1 MNWRTHAKIISGLVV
16 VGLAG
21 GIWYLTTPSQ
31 STVDIAKLYGPTP
44 VLTEIQQEA
53 FPSVVIA
60 KVVGWQ
66 GAAKPVAATGL
77 TVQEFARDLDHPR
90 WMTLLPNGD
99 VLVAE
104 STQPSRPTQ
113 GIGDWI
119 ARKIMKSANGSDVS
133 ANRITLLRDTNG
145 DGKADV
151 RSALLTADNGLNSPF
166 GMELVG
172 ETLYVA
178 NTDSLMAFPYKLGE
192 TRITAKGEKIVPL
205 PSSAP
210 NNHWARNVIAS
221 PDKKTLYVTVGSN
234 SNIGENGL
242 KSEEYRA
249 NVLEV
254 FPKQKTFRIFTAGL
268 RNPNG
273 LAYEP
278 KTGYL
283 WTTVNERDQLGPDVP
298 PDYLATVDFGGHY
311 GWPWFYWRLPDHR
324 VQPQRPD
331 LQQYVKRPNYALGAH
346 TASLGLA
353 FAGTAKLGP
362 KFANG
367 AFIGQHGSWNRNPP
381 SGYKVVYIPFNERGF
396 PDAKAKPVDVLTG
409 FLNAKGEA
417 QGRPAG
423 VTIDSRGG
431 LLVADDAG
439 NRIWRVAAAAA
450 ADAP

>member
-1 MNWRTHAKIISGLVV
+1 MNWRTHAKIISGLVI
-16 VGLAG
+16 VGLG
-21 GIWYLTTPSQ
+21 GGFWYLTTPNESK
-31 STVDIAKLYGPTP
+31 VDFNKLYGPVP
-44 VLTEIQQEA
+44 DLSNLEQEA
-53 FPSVVIA
+53 FPSIVIA
-60 KVVGWQ
+60 KIVGWQ
-66 GAAKPVAATGL
+66 GAAKPVAAPGL
-77 TVQEFARDLDHPR
+77 QVAEFARDLDHPR
-90 WMTLLPNGD
+90 WMKLLPNGD

-104 STQPSRPTQ
+104 STQPSRPAQ
-113 GIGDWI
+113 GISDRI
-119 ARKIMKSANGSDVS
+119 ARWIMTSANGSNAS
-133 ANRITLLRDTNG
+133 ANRITLLRDSDG
-145 DGKADV
+145 DGKVDL
-151 RSALLTADNGLNSPF
+151 RSPLLTAENGLNSPF

-172 ETLYVA
+172 DTLYVA
-178 NTDSLMAFPYKLGE
+178 NTDSLMSFPYKTGD
-192 TRITAKGEKIVPL
+192 TKIAAKGEKIVPL

-221 PDKKTLYVTVGSN
+221 PDQKTLLVTVGSN

-254 FPKQKTFRIFTAGL
+254 YPKQKTFRVFTAGL

-278 KTGYL
+278 KSGYL
-283 WTTVNERDQLGPDVP
+283 WTTVNERDQLGPDTP

-353 FAGTAKLGP
+353 FAGAAKLGAN
-362 KFANG
+362 FTNG
-367 AFIGQHGSWNRNPP
+367 AFIGQHGSWNRKPP
-381 SGYKVVYIPFNERGF
+381 SGYKVIYVPFNDRGF
-396 PDAKAKPVDVLTG
+396 PDAKAKPIEVLTG

-423 VTIDSRGG
+423 VAIDKTGA
-431 LLVADDAG
+431 LLVADDSG
-439 NRIWRVAAAAA
+439 NRIWRVTAAK
-450 ADAP
+450 

>member
-1 MNWRTHAKIISGLVV
+1 MNWRTHTKIISGLIV
-16 VGLAG
+16 VGLGG
-21 GIWYLTTPSQ
+21 GIWYLITPAQ
-31 STVDIAKLYGPTP
+31 SEIDIAKLYGPNP
-44 VLTEIQQEA
+44 DLTKIQQEA
-53 FPSVVIA
+53 FPSIVIA
-60 KVVGWQ
+60 KVTGWQ
-66 GAAKPVAATGL
+66 GDAKPVAAPGL
-77 TVQEFARDLDHPR
+77 QVAEFARDLDHPR
-90 WMTLLPNGD
+90 WMKLLPNGD

-104 STQPSRPTQ
+104 STQPARPTQ
-113 GIGDWI
+113 GIADWI
-119 ARKIMKSANGSDVS
+119 ARRIMKSANGSDVS
-133 ANRITLLRDTNG
+133 ANRITLLRDSDG
-145 DGKADV
+145 DGKVDL
-151 RSALLTADNGLNSPF
+151 RSVLLTAENGLNSPY
-166 GMELVG
+166 GMELV
-172 ETLYVA
+172 ENTLYIA
-178 NTDSLMAFPYKLGE
+178 NTDSLMAFPYKAGD
-192 TRITAKGEKIVPL
+192 TKITAKGERIVPL

-210 NNHWARNVIAS
+210 NNHWTRNVIAS
-221 PDKKTLYVTVGSN
+221 PDKKTLLVTVGSN

-254 FPKQKTFRIFTAGL
+254 FPKQKTFRIYTAGL

-278 KTGYL
+278 KSGYL
-283 WTTVNERDQLGPDVP
+283 WTTVNERDQLGPDIP

-311 GWPWFYWRLPDHR
+311 GWPWFYWRMTDHR

-353 FAGTAKLGP
+353 FANGAKLGAN
-362 KFANG
+362 FANG

-381 SGYKVVYIPFNERGF
+381 SGYKVIYVPFNERGF
-396 PDAKAKPVDVLTG
+396 PDDKAKPVDVLTG

-423 VTIDSRGG
+423 VIVDAAGG

-439 NRIWRVAAAAA
+439 NRIWRVTAAK
-450 ADAP
+450 

>member
-1 MNWRTHAKIISGLVV
+1 MNWRTHAKIISGLLV
-16 VGLAG
+16 VGLGG
-21 GIWYLTTPSQ
+21 GIWYLSTPAKSEI
-31 STVDIAKLYGPTP
+31 DIAKLYGPNP
-44 VLTEIQQEA
+44 DLTKIQQEA
-53 FPSVVIA
+53 FPSIVIA
-60 KVVGWQ
+60 KVTGWQ
-66 GAAKPVAATGL
+66 GNAKPIAAPGLQVA
-77 TVQEFARDLDHPR
+77 EFARDLDHPR
-90 WMTLLPNGD
+90 WMKLLPNGD

-104 STQPSRPTQ
+104 STQPARPTQ
-113 GIGDWI
+113 GIADWI

-133 ANRITLLRDTNG
+133 ANRITLLRDSDG
-145 DGKADV
+145 DGTVDM
-151 RSALLTADNGLNSPF
+151 RSVLLTAENGLNSPY
-166 GMELVG
+166 GMELVDN
-172 ETLYVA
+172 TLYIA
-178 NTDSLMAFPYKLGE
+178 NTDSLMAFPYKTGDNK
-192 TRITAKGEKIVPL
+192 ITAKGERIVPL

-210 NNHWARNVIAS
+210 NNHWTRNVIAS
-221 PDKKTLYVTVGSN
+221 PDKKTLLVTVGSN

-254 FPKQKTFRIFTAGL
+254 FPKQKTFRIYTAGL

-278 KTGYL
+278 KSGYL
-283 WTTVNERDQLGPDVP
+283 WTTVNERDQLGPDIP

-311 GWPWFYWRLPDHR
+311 GWPWFYWRMTDHR

-353 FAGTAKLGP
+353 FANGAKLGAN
-362 KFANG
+362 FANG

-381 SGYKVVYIPFNERGF
+381 SGYKVIYVPFNARGF

-423 VTIDSRGG
+423 VIVDAAGG

-439 NRIWRVAAAAA
+439 NRIWRVTAAK
-450 ADAP
+450 

>member
-16 VGLAG
+16 VGLGG
-21 GIWYLTTPSQ
+21 GIWYLSTPAKSEI
-31 STVDIAKLYGPTP
+31 DIAKLYGPNP
-44 VLTEIQQEA
+44 DLTKIQQEA
-53 FPSVVIA
+53 FPSIVIA
-60 KVVGWQ
+60 KVTGWQ
-66 GAAKPVAATGL
+66 GNAKPIAAPGLQVA
-77 TVQEFARDLDHPR
+77 EFARDLDHPR
-90 WMTLLPNGD
+90 WMKLLPNGD

-104 STQPSRPTQ
+104 STQPARPTQ
-113 GIGDWI
+113 GIADWI

-133 ANRITLLRDTNG
+133 ANRITLLRDNDG
-145 DGKADV
+145 DGTVDM
-151 RSALLTADNGLNSPF
+151 RSVLLTAENGLNSPY
-166 GMELVG
+166 GMELVDN
-172 ETLYVA
+172 TLYIA
-178 NTDSLMAFPYKLGE
+178 NTDSLMAFPYKTGD
-192 TRITAKGEKIVPL
+192 TKITAKGERIVPL

-210 NNHWARNVIAS
+210 NNHWTRNVIAS
-221 PDKKTLYVTVGSN
+221 PDKKTLLVTVGSN

-254 FPKQKTFRIFTAGL
+254 FPKQKTFRIYTAGL

-278 KTGYL
+278 KSGYL
-283 WTTVNERDQLGPDVP
+283 WTTVNERDQLGPDIP

-311 GWPWFYWRLPDHR
+311 GWPWFYWRMTDHR

-353 FAGTAKLGP
+353 FANGAKLGAN
-362 KFANG
+362 FANG

-381 SGYKVVYIPFNERGF
+381 SGYKVIYVPFNARGF

-423 VTIDSRGG
+423 VIVDAAGG

-439 NRIWRVAAAAA
+439 NRIWRVTAAK
-450 ADAP
+450 

>member
-1 MNWRTHAKIISGLVV
+1 MNWRTHAKIISGLVI
-16 VGLAG
+16 VGLG
-21 GIWYLTTPSQ
+21 GGFWYLATPTQ
-31 STVDIAKLYGPTP
+31 SKVDFNKLYGPVP
-44 VLTEIQQEA
+44 DLSNLEQEA
-53 FPSVVIA
+53 FPSIVIA

-66 GAAKPVAATGL
+66 GTAKPMAAPGLQVA
-77 TVQEFARDLDHPR
+77 EFSRDLDHPR
-90 WMTLLPNGD
+90 WMKLLPNGD

-104 STQPSRPTQ
+104 STQPSRPPQ
-113 GIGDWI
+113 GLGDRIAKWI
-119 ARKIMKSANGSDVS
+119 MQKANGSSVS
-133 ANRITLLRDTNG
+133 ANRITLLRDSDG
-145 DGKADV
+145 DGKIDL
-151 RSALLTADNGLNSPF
+151 RSALLTAENGLNSPF

-172 ETLYVA
+172 DTLYIA
-178 NTDSLMAFPYKLGE
+178 NTDSLIAFPYKTGD
-192 TRITAKGEKIVPL
+192 TKISAKGEKIVPL
-205 PSSAP
+205 PASSP

-221 PDKKTLYVTVGSN
+221 PDQKTLLVTVGSN

-254 FPKQKTFRIFTAGL
+254 YPKQKTFRIFTAGL

-283 WTTVNERDQLGPDVP
+283 WTTVNERDQLGPDTP

-362 KFANG
+362 NFANG
-367 AFIGQHGSWNRNPP
+367 AFIGQHGSWNRKPP
-381 SGYKVVYIPFNERGF
+381 SGYKVIYVPFNDRGF
-396 PDAKAKPVDVLTG
+396 PEAKAKPIEVLTG

-423 VTIDSRGG
+423 VTIDKTGA
-431 LLVADDAG
+431 LLVADDSG
-439 NRIWRVAAAAA
+439 NRIWRVTAAK
-450 ADAP
+450 

>member
-1 MNWRTHAKIISGLVV
+1 MNWRTHAKIISGLVI
-16 VGLAG
+16 VGLGG
-21 GIWYLTTPSQ
+21 GIWYLATPTQ
-31 STVDIAKLYGPTP
+31 SKVDFNKLYGPVP
-44 VLTEIQQEA
+44 DLSNLEQEA
-53 FPSVVIA
+53 FPSIVIA

-66 GAAKPVAATGL
+66 GAAKPVAAPGL
-77 TVQEFARDLDHPR
+77 QVAEFARDLDHPR
-90 WMTLLPNGD
+90 WMKLLPNGD

-104 STQPSRPTQ
+104 STQPSRPAQ
-113 GIGDWI
+113 GLGDRIAKWI
-119 ARKIMKSANGSDVS
+119 MQRANGSSVS
-133 ANRITLLRDTNG
+133 ANRITLLRDSDG
-145 DGKADV
+145 DGKIDL
-151 RSALLTADNGLNSPF
+151 RSALLTAENGLNSPF

-172 ETLYVA
+172 DTLYVA
-178 NTDSLMAFPYKLGE
+178 NTDSLMAFPYKTGD
-192 TRITAKGEKIVPL
+192 TKISVKGEKIVPL

-210 NNHWARNVIAS
+210 NNHWTRNVIAS
-221 PDKKTLYVTVGSN
+221 PDQKTLLVTVGSN

-254 FPKQKTFRIFTAGL
+254 YPKQKTFRIFTAGL

-283 WTTVNERDQLGPDVP
+283 WTTVNERDQLGPDTP

-362 KFANG
+362 NFANG
-367 AFIGQHGSWNRNPP
+367 AFIGQHGSWNRKPQ
-381 SGYKVVYIPFNERGF
+381 SGYKVIYVPFNARGF
-396 PDAKAKPVDVLTG
+396 PEAKAKPIEVLTG

-423 VTIDSRGG
+423 VTIDKTGA
-431 LLVADDAG
+431 LLVADDSG
-439 NRIWRVAAAAA
+439 NRIWRVTAAK
-450 ADAP
+450 

>member
-21 GIWYLTTPSQ
+21 GYWYITTPNEAK
-31 STVDIAKLYGPTP
+31 VDIARQYGPIP
-44 VLTEIQQEA
+44 DLSKLEQES
-53 FPSVVIA
+53 FPSVRIA
-60 KVVGWQ
+60 KLVGW
-66 GAAKPVAATGL
+66 AANAKPVAAQGL
-77 TVQEFARDLDHPR
+77 SVAEYARDLDHPR
-90 WMTLLPNGD
+90 WLKLLPNGD
-99 VLVAE
+99 ILVAE
-104 STQPSRPTQ
+104 STQPARETM
-113 GIGDWI
+113 GLGDRI
-119 ARKIMKSANGSDVS
+119 ARNIIKAANGSDAS
-133 ANRITLLRDTNG
+133 ANRITLLRDNDG
-145 DGKADV
+145 DGKVDV
-151 RSALLTADNGLNSPF
+151 RSVLLTAENGLNSPF
-166 GMELVG
+166 GMEVVG
-172 ETLYVA
+172 DTLYVA
-178 NTDSLMAFPYKLGE
+178 NTDALLAFPYKAGD
-192 TRITAKGEKIVPL
+192 TKITAKGEKIVPL
-205 PSSAP
+205 PAGVP

-221 PDKKTLYVTVGSN
+221 PDKKTLLVTVGSN

-283 WTTVNERDQLGPDVP
+283 WTTVNERDQLGPDTP

-311 GWPWFYWRLPDHR
+311 GWPWYYWRLPDNR

-331 LQQYVKRPNYALGAH
+331 LQQYVKKPNYALGPH

-353 FAGTAKLGP
+353 FAGNAKLGT

-367 AFIGQHGSWNRNPP
+367 AFVGQHGSWNRVPV

-396 PDAKAKPVDVLTG
+396 PDDKAKPIDVLTG

-423 VTIDSRGG
+423 VAIDKSGA
-431 LLVADDAG
+431 LLVADDTG
-439 NRIWRVAAAAA
+439 NRIWRVSAAAK
-450 ADAP
+450 

>member
-1 MNWRTHAKIISGLVV
+1 MNWRTHAKIISGLLV
-16 VGLAG
+16 VGLGG
-21 GIWYLTTPSQ
+21 GIWYLSTPAQ
-31 STVDIAKLYGPTP
+31 SEIDIAKLYGPNP
-44 VLTEIQQEA
+44 DLTKIQQEA
-53 FPSVVIA
+53 FPSIVIA
-60 KVVGWQ
+60 KVTGWQ
-66 GAAKPVAATGL
+66 GDAKPVAAPGL
-77 TVQEFARDLDHPR
+77 QVAEFARDLDHPR
-90 WMTLLPNGD
+90 WMKLLPNGD

-104 STQPSRPTQ
+104 STQPARPTQ
-113 GIGDWI
+113 GIADWI
-119 ARKIMKSANGSDVS
+119 ARRIMKSANGSDVS
-133 ANRITLLRDTNG
+133 ANRITLLRDSNG
-145 DGKADV
+145 DGKVDL
-151 RSALLTADNGLNSPF
+151 RSVLLTAENGLNSPY
-166 GMELVG
+166 GMELV
-172 ETLYVA
+172 ENTLYIA
-178 NTDSLMAFPYKLGE
+178 NTDSLMAFPYKAGD
-192 TRITAKGEKIVPL
+192 TKITAKGERIVPL

-210 NNHWARNVIAS
+210 NNHWTRNVIAS
-221 PDKKTLYVTVGSN
+221 PDKKTLLVTVGSN

-254 FPKQKTFRIFTAGL
+254 FPKQKTFRIYTAGL

-278 KTGYL
+278 KSGYL
-283 WTTVNERDQLGPDVP
+283 WTTVNERDQLGPDIP

-311 GWPWFYWRLPDHR
+311 GWPWFYWRMTDHR

-353 FAGTAKLGP
+353 FANGAKLGAN
-362 KFANG
+362 FANG

-381 SGYKVVYIPFNERGF
+381 SGYKVIYVPFNERGF

-423 VTIDSRGG
+423 VIVDAAGG

-439 NRIWRVAAAAA
+439 NRIWRVTAAK
-450 ADAP
+450 

>member
-1 MNWRTHAKIISGLVV
+1 MNWRTHAKIISGLVI
-16 VGLAG
+16 VGLGG
-21 GIWYLTTPSQ
+21 GIWYLATPTQ
-31 STVDIAKLYGPTP
+31 SKVDFNKLYGPVP
-44 VLTEIQQEA
+44 DLSNLEQEA
-53 FPSVVIA
+53 FPSIVIA

-66 GAAKPVAATGL
+66 GAAKPEAAPGL
-77 TVQEFARDLDHPR
+77 TVAEFARDLDHPR
-90 WMTLLPNGD
+90 WMKLLPNGD

-104 STQPSRPTQ
+104 STQPSRPAQ
-113 GIGDWI
+113 GLGDRIAKWI
-119 ARKIMKSANGSDVS
+119 MQRANGSSVS
-133 ANRITLLRDTNG
+133 ANRITLLRDSDG
-145 DGKADV
+145 DGKIDL
-151 RSALLTADNGLNSPF
+151 RSALLTAENGLNSPF

-172 ETLYVA
+172 DTLYIA
-178 NTDSLMAFPYKLGE
+178 NTDSLMAFPYKTGD
-192 TRITAKGEKIVPL
+192 TKISAKGEKIVPL

-210 NNHWARNVIAS
+210 NNHWTRNVIAT
-221 PDKKTLYVTVGSN
+221 PDQKTLLVTVGSN

-254 FPKQKTFRIFTAGL
+254 YPKQKTFRIFTAGL

-283 WTTVNERDQLGPDVP
+283 WTTVNERDQLGPDTP

-353 FAGTAKLGP
+353 FAGTAELGP
-362 KFANG
+362 NFANG
-367 AFIGQHGSWNRNPP
+367 AFIGQHGSWNRKPQ
-381 SGYKVVYIPFNERGF
+381 SGYKVIYVPFNARGF
-396 PDAKAKPVDVLTG
+396 PEAKAKPIEVLTG

-423 VTIDSRGG
+423 VTIDKTGA
-431 LLVADDAG
+431 LLVADDSG
-439 NRIWRVAAAAA
+439 NRIWRVTAAK
-450 ADAP
+450 

>member
-16 VGLAG
+16 VGLGG
-21 GIWYLTTPSQ
+21 GIWYLSTPAKSEI
-31 STVDIAKLYGPTP
+31 DIAKLYGPNP
-44 VLTEIQQEA
+44 DLTKIQQEA
-53 FPSVVIA
+53 FPSIVIA
-60 KVVGWQ
+60 KVTGWQ
-66 GAAKPVAATGL
+66 GNAKPIAAPGLQVA
-77 TVQEFARDLDHPR
+77 EFARDLDHPR
-90 WMTLLPNGD
+90 WMKLLPNGD

-104 STQPSRPTQ
+104 STQPARPTQ
-113 GIGDWI
+113 GIADWI

-133 ANRITLLRDTNG
+133 ANRITLLRDSDG
-145 DGKADV
+145 DGTVDM
-151 RSALLTADNGLNSPF
+151 RSVLLTAENGLNSPY
-166 GMELVG
+166 GMELVDN
-172 ETLYVA
+172 TLYIA
-178 NTDSLMAFPYKLGE
+178 NTDSLMAFPYKTGDNK
-192 TRITAKGEKIVPL
+192 ITAKGERIVPL

-210 NNHWARNVIAS
+210 NNHWTRNVIAS
-221 PDKKTLYVTVGSN
+221 PDKKTLLVTVGSN

-254 FPKQKTFRIFTAGL
+254 FPKQKTFRIYTAGL

-278 KTGYL
+278 KSGYL
-283 WTTVNERDQLGPDVP
+283 WTTVNERDQLGPDIP

-311 GWPWFYWRLPDHR
+311 GWPWFYWRMTDHR

-353 FAGTAKLGP
+353 FANGAKLGAN
-362 KFANG
+362 FANG

-381 SGYKVVYIPFNERGF
+381 SGYKVIYVPFNARGF

-423 VTIDSRGG
+423 VIVDAAGG

-439 NRIWRVAAAAA
+439 NRIWRVTAAK
-450 ADAP
+450 

>member
-1 MNWRTHAKIISGLVV
+1 VL
-16 VGLAG
+16 
-21 GIWYLTTPSQ
+21 SQ
-31 STVDIAKLYGPTP
+31 L
-44 VLTEIQQEA
+44 EQEA
-53 FPSVVIA
+53 FPSIRIA
-60 KVVGWQ
+60 KVVGW
-66 GAAKPVAATGL
+66 AADTKPVAAQDL
-77 TVQEFARDLDHPR
+77 AVAEYARDLDHPR
-90 WMTLLPNGD
+90 WLKLLPNGD
-99 VLVAE
+99 ILVAE
-104 STQPSRPTQ
+104 STQPSREAA
-113 GIGDWI
+113 GLGDRI
-119 ARKIMKSANGSDVS
+119 ARYIMKSANGSDAS
-133 ANRITLLRDTNG
+133 ANRITLLRDSDG
-145 DGKADV
+145 DGKVDV
-151 RSALLTADNGLNSPF
+151 RSVLLTAANGLNSPY

-172 ETLYVA
+172 DTLYIA
-178 NTDSLMAFPYKLGE
+178 NTDALLAFPYKEGD
-192 TRITAKGEKIVPL
+192 TKITAKGEKIVPL
-205 PSSAP
+205 PAGVP

-221 PDKKTLYVTVGSN
+221 PDKKTLLVTVGSN

-283 WTTVNERDQLGPDVP
+283 WTTVNERDQLGPDTP

-311 GWPWFYWRLPDHR
+311 GWPWYYWRLPDNR

-331 LQQYVKRPNYALGAH
+331 LQQYVKKPNYALGPH

-353 FAGTAKLGP
+353 FAGSAKLGD

-367 AFIGQHGSWNRNPP
+367 AFIGQHGSWNRVPP

-396 PDAKAKPVDVLTG
+396 PDAKAKPIDVLTG
-409 FLNAKGEA
+409 FLSAKNEA

-423 VTIDSRGG
+423 VAIDKSGA

-439 NRIWRVAAAAA
+439 NRIWRVSAAAGK
-450 ADAP
+450 

>member
-21 GIWYLTTPSQ
+21 GYWYITTPNEAK
-31 STVDIAKLYGPTP
+31 VDIAKQYGPIP
-44 VLTEIQQEA
+44 VLSELEQEA
-53 FPSVVIA
+53 FPSIRIA
-60 KVVGWQ
+60 KVVGW
-66 GAAKPVAATGL
+66 AANAKPVAAQGL
-77 TVQEFARDLDHPR
+77 AVAEYARDLDHPR
-90 WMTLLPNGD
+90 WLKLLPNGD
-99 VLVAE
+99 ILVAE
-104 STQPSRPTQ
+104 STQPSREPT
-113 GIGDWI
+113 GLGDRI
-119 ARKIMKSANGSDVS
+119 ARYIMKSANGSDVS
-133 ANRITLLRDTNG
+133 ANRITLLRDSDG
-145 DGKADV
+145 DGKVDV
-151 RSALLTADNGLNSPF
+151 RSVLLTAENGLNSPF

-172 ETLYVA
+172 DTLYVA
-178 NTDSLMAFPYKLGE
+178 NTDALLAFPYKEGD
-192 TRITAKGEKIVPL
+192 TKITAKGEKIVPL
-205 PSSAP
+205 PAGAP
-210 NNHWARNVIAS
+210 NNHWTRNVIAS
-221 PDKKTLYVTVGSN
+221 PDKKTLLVTVGSN
-234 SNIGENGL
+234 SNIGENGM

-283 WTTVNERDQLGPDVP
+283 WTTVNERDQLGPDTP

-311 GWPWFYWRLPDHR
+311 GWPWYYWRLPDNR

-331 LQQYVKRPNYALGAH
+331 LQQYVKKPNYALGPH

-353 FAGTAKLGP
+353 FAGSAKLGD

-367 AFIGQHGSWNRNPP
+367 AFIGQHGSWNRVPP

-396 PDAKAKPVDVLTG
+396 PDAKAKPIDVLTG
-409 FLNAKGEA
+409 FLNSKSEA

-423 VTIDSRGG
+423 VAIDKSGA

-439 NRIWRVAAAAA
+439 NRIWRVS
-450 ADAP
+450 APAGK

>member
-21 GIWYLTTPSQ
+21 GYWYITTPNEAK
-31 STVDIAKLYGPTP
+31 VDIAKQYGPIP
-44 VLTEIQQEA
+44 DLSKLEQES
-53 FPSVVIA
+53 FPSVRIA
-60 KVVGWQ
+60 KLVGW
-66 GAAKPVAATGL
+66 AANAKPVAAQGL
-77 TVQEFARDLDHPR
+77 SVAEYARDLDHPR
-90 WMTLLPNGD
+90 WLKLLPNGD
-99 VLVAE
+99 ILVAE
-104 STQPSRPTQ
+104 STQPARETM
-113 GIGDWI
+113 GLGDRI
-119 ARKIMKSANGSDVS
+119 ARNIIKAANGSDAS
-133 ANRITLLRDTNG
+133 ANRITLLRDNDG
-145 DGKADV
+145 DGKVDV
-151 RSALLTADNGLNSPF
+151 RSVLLTAENGLNSPF
-166 GMELVG
+166 GMEVVG
-172 ETLYVA
+172 DTLYVA
-178 NTDSLMAFPYKLGE
+178 NTDALLAFPYKAGD
-192 TRITAKGEKIVPL
+192 TKITAKGEKIVPL
-205 PSSAP
+205 PAGVP

-221 PDKKTLYVTVGSN
+221 PDKKTLLVTVGSN

-283 WTTVNERDQLGPDVP
+283 WTTVNERDQLGPDTP

-311 GWPWFYWRLPDHR
+311 GWPWYYWRLPDNR

-331 LQQYVKRPNYALGAH
+331 LQQYVKKPNYALGPH

-353 FAGTAKLGP
+353 FAGNAKLGT

-367 AFIGQHGSWNRNPP
+367 AFVGQHGSWNRVPV

-396 PDAKAKPVDVLTG
+396 PDDKAKPIDVLTG

-423 VTIDSRGG
+423 VAIDKSGA
-431 LLVADDAG
+431 LLVADDTG
-439 NRIWRVAAAAA
+439 NRIWRVSAAAK
-450 ADAP
+450 

>member
-1 MNWRTHAKIISGLVV
+1 MNWRTHAMIISGLTV

-21 GIWYLTTPSQ
+21 GYWYITTPNEAK
-31 STVDIAKLYGPTP
+31 VDIARQYGPIP
-44 VLTEIQQEA
+44 VLSELEQEA
-53 FPSVVIA
+53 FPSIRIA
-60 KVVGWQ
+60 KLIGW
-66 GAAKPVAATGL
+66 AADAKPVAAQGL
-77 TVQEFARDLDHPR
+77 GVAEYARDLDHPR
-90 WMTLLPNGD
+90 WLKLLPNGD
-99 VLVAE
+99 ILVAE
-104 STQPSRPTQ
+104 STQPSREA
-113 GIGDWI
+113 IGLGDRI
-119 ARKIMKSANGSDVS
+119 ARNIMKSANGSDAS
-133 ANRITLLRDTNG
+133 ANRITLLRDSDG
-145 DGKADV
+145 DGKVDV
-151 RSALLTADNGLNSPF
+151 RSVLLTAENGLNSPY

-172 ETLYVA
+172 DTLYIA
-178 NTDSLMAFPYKLGE
+178 NTDALLAFPYKEGD
-192 TRITAKGEKIVPL
+192 TKITAKGEKIVPL
-205 PSSAP
+205 PAGVP

-221 PDKKTLYVTVGSN
+221 PDKKTLLVTVGSN

-283 WTTVNERDQLGPDVP
+283 WTTVNERDQLGPDTP

-311 GWPWFYWRLPDHR
+311 GWPWYYWRLPDNR

-331 LQQYVKRPNYALGAH
+331 LQQYVKKPNYALGPH

-353 FAGTAKLGP
+353 FAGSAKLGDR
-362 KFANG
+362 FANS
-367 AFIGQHGSWNRNPP
+367 AFVGQHGSWNRVPV

-396 PDAKAKPVDVLTG
+396 PDAKAKPIDVLTG

-423 VTIDSRGG
+423 VAIDKGG
-431 LLVADDAG
+431 ALLVADDTG
-439 NRIWRVAAAAA
+439 NRIWRVSAAGGK
-450 ADAP
+450 